1 MDVNQI
7 AAKMQERVSASGFD
21 RSVKFDLG
29 DGDVILIDGQTVSTT
44 DGDADCTISLSKE
57 NFQALIAGDLSPTSA
72 FMTGKLKVAGD
83 MSVAMQLSQ
92 VL

>member
-7 AAKMQERVSASGFD
+7 AAKMQERVAASGFD
-21 RSVKFDLG
+21 RSVKFDFG
-29 DGDVILIDGQTVSTT
+29 DGDVIVIDGQTVSTT
-44 DGDADCTISLSKE
+44 DGPADCTITLSKD
-57 NFQALIAGDLSPTSA
+57 NFESLVSGDLSPTAA

>member
-7 AAKMQERVSASGFD
+7 AAKMQERVAASGFD
-21 RSVKFDLG
+21 RSVKFDFA
-29 DGDVILIDGQTVSTT
+29 DGDVIVIDGQTVSTT
-44 DGDADCTISLSKE
+44 DGPADCTITLSKE
-57 NFQALIAGDLSPTSA
+57 NFESLVSGDLSPTAA

-92 VL
+92 IL